1 MEKKNEFA
9 LEKINYIII
18 GIGVALIVLG
28 FILMS
33 GGRVEDPNIFNEEI
47 FSFRRITL
55 APLVVLAGF
64 MVNIYGI
71 LKRPKN

>member
-18 GIGVALIVLG
+18 GIGVGLIVLG
-28 FILMS
+28 FVLMS
-33 GGRVEDPNIFNEEI
+33 GGRVEDPNVFNEEI

-64 MVNIYGI
+64 MLNIYGI

>member
-1 MEKKNEFA
+1 MEKKSEFA

-18 GIGVALIVLG
+18 GIGVGLIVLG
-28 FILMS
+28 FLLMS
-33 GGRVEDPNIFNEEI
+33 GGRVEDPNVFNEEI

-55 APLVVLAGF
+55 APVVVLLGF

-71 LKRPKN
+71 LKKPKN

>member
-1 MEKKNEFA
+1 MEKKPEFA

-18 GIGVALIVLG
+18 GIGVALIIIG
-28 FILMS
+28 FVLMS
-33 GGRVEDPNIFNEEI
+33 GGRVEDPNVFNEEI

-55 APLVVLAGF
+55 APVIVLAGF

>member
-1 MEKKNEFA
+1 MEKKSEFA
-9 LEKINYIII
+9 LEKINYMII
-18 GIGVALIVLG
+18 GVGVALIIIG
-28 FILMS
+28 FALMS

-55 APLVVLAGF
+55 APVIVLLGF